1 MPVSGKGVAG
11 GVQGE
16 KKTAGALALL
26 TNLMVEPV
34 GVKGLLSST
43 GDSDVLLWL
52 RNTVLEG

>member
-11 GVQGE
+11 GVQG

-34 GVKGLLSST
+34 GVKGLFSST
-43 GDSDVLLWL
+43 GDSDVLLWP
-52 RNTVLEG
+52 RDTVLEG